1 MEKYMKLTKTQIRA
15 MLLKYDTKKVG
26 FKMLR
31 DLKNATPQEIG
42 RAILSTKKASQTVL
56 NLERQ

>member
-1 MEKYMKLTKTQIRA
+1 MKLTKTQIRA

-31 DLKNATPQEIG
+31 DLKSATPEEIG
-42 RAILSTKKASQTVL
+42 RAILSTKKARQVVV